1 MSLSAVAHA
10 HSADR
15 HSAGDGVRIDIAD
28 LAVEPLPASALG
40 CALRRARSDAHRSTP
55 TGGYQRATGV
65 GYQRVIG

>member
-15 HSAGDGVRIDIAD
+15 HSAGDVRIDIAD

-40 CALRRARSDAHRSTP
+40 CALRRARSDAHRTTP
-55 TGGYQRATGV
+55 AGGYQRATGV